1 MFGKEQHVLPRLG
14 EFTGRIVAFGRK
26 HAPENFG
33 TGQTGG
39 ALAVH
44 RRFAG
49 RRGGAVLPRRGH
61 VAPVGGQVFAVL
73 LFECRKEF
81 LGRRDAEL
89 RRIVTLVPRADH
101 VGHQL
106 VGRSVVAVDRV
117 AQITGVIGKFVGLQ
131 LLQVVPDRLHP
142 AHRKASGQP
151 AVEPRIAASGLP
163 HQHLVGSR
171 LRLPVEGPVA
181 PFDVQGRGAVVA
193 DLSVERH
200 VIGTRRVGLNAVFC
214 HGGGQSADLS
224 GNVAHHRRIHLH
236 ADFTGKPVRVVEH
249 VHQLLL
255 TADARQDTA
264 QRGVDVDYAVA
275 YGLNQPCGLVGSG
288 IGFEIPGDR
297 PRRFGIPAVTG
308 AFGIILRP
316 LGEVHRTLQIAPL
329 ELHHVHLTVRVAD
342 VLMRMGEEI
351 DGPFAGGRH
360 LETLFDGSLTAR
372 QTHVELRRLLHVSR
386 REKAVITHDADARR
400 CDFGAPRTAAAFERE
415 VGPGIYRIVE
425 AQGEFARRS
434 FGRFQIALRSRERQL
449 RNGSQ
454 RAHVGALLRIE
465 TDFGQPVI
473 IGILVHVGRFAHDDR
488 IVAVVVV
495 ALAAGSCRKTDI
507 AGFQARCVQ
516 DKVGRFGI
524 APHRLRNDVVVE
536 PSVGQQL
543 PGLAVGRIL
552 DIYFVQPAA
561 GVFVLVMIPYA
572 DLVDLTGGGILIA
585 HLTEEPHYPFAR
597 RGAVTHRSG
606 RSLRH
611 PHAMP
616 QIVGFVQVAP
626 HAGAVDRSRGRRT
639 PERRTGR
646 CRNLIG
652 G

>member
-1 MFGKEQHVLPRLG
+1 MQALNGDRLSRRSEQPFACEVGRHGHNVRTGPEVRIEHLNISLAGRYAGHRLVAETARLHVGTVSVHLLAGPQVFRKLRVGIGTAGRRAPRMFGKEQHVLPCLG

-26 HAPENFG
+26 HAPENSG

-117 AQITGVIGKFVGLQ
+117 AQVTGVIGKFVGLQ

-171 LRLPVEGPVA
+171 LRQPVEGPVA
-181 PFDVQGRGAVVA
+181 PFDVQGRGTVVA

-200 VIGTRRVGLNAVFC
+200 VIGTRRVVLHAVFG
-214 HGGGQSADLS
+214 HGGGKSPDLS

-255 TADARQDTA
+255 PADARQDTA

-351 DGPFAGGRH
+351 DGPFTGGRH
-360 LETLFDGSLTAR
+360 FETLFDGSLTAR
-372 QTHVELRRLLHVSR
+372 QTHDELRRLLHVSR
-386 REKAVITHDADARR
+386 REKAVVTHDADARR

-425 AQGEFARRS
+425 AQGEFARRP
-434 FGRFQIALRSRERQL
+434 FGRFQIALRSRE
-449 RNGSQ
+449 
-454 RAHVGALLRIE
+454 
-465 TDFGQPVI
+465 
-473 IGILVHVGRFAHDDR
+473 
-488 IVAVVVV
+488 
-495 ALAAGSCRKTDI
+495 
-507 AGFQARCVQ
+507 
-516 DKVGRFGI
+516 
-524 APHRLRNDVVVE
+524 
-536 PSVGQQL
+536 
-543 PGLAVGRIL
+543 
-552 DIYFVQPAA
+552 
-561 GVFVLVMIPYA
+561 
-572 DLVDLTGGGILIA
+572 
-585 HLTEEPHYPFAR
+585 
-597 RGAVTHRSG
+597 
-606 RSLRH
+606 
-611 PHAMP
+611 
-616 QIVGFVQVAP
+616 
-626 HAGAVDRSRGRRT
+626 
-639 PERRTGR
+639 
-646 CRNLIG
+646 
-652 G
+652 